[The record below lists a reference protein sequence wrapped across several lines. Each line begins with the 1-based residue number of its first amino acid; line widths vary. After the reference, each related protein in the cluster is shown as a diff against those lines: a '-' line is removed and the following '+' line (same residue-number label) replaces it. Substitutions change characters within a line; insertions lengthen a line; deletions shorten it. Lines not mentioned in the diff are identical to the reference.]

1 MLEQLYTLSVTN
13 NKRQLIYDLA
23 THKNDM
29 LTNTKP
35 FHILF
40 DKLINS
46 KTAEPAE

>member
-13 NKRQLIYDLA
+13 NKRQLIYDLN
-23 THKNDM
+23 KNDM

>member
-13 NKRQLIYDLA
+13 NKRQLIYDQ
-23 THKNDM
+23 NDM